1 MLSFKFGTV
10 IPPRFAVS
18 PYALRYKC
26 GYLRRTQRVRRFCV
40 YLRLYILY
48 VYTEVFGM
56 AEYKATLMDEAAV
69 GRALKRIAHE
79 ILERNSG
86 CENLCIIGI
95 SRRGV
100 PIAQRIAENIRAIE
114 GKTVDTGEVDIT
126 FYRDDLSLAARDPVL
141 VSSQI
146 PFDITGRRVVL
157 VDDVLYTGRTVRAA
171 LDALMNAGRAACIQL
186 AVLVDRGHRELPIRG
201 DYVGK
206 NVPTSLSEHI
216 SVCIPPF
223 EDRISVEL
231 YG

>member
-1 MLSFKFGTV
+1 
-10 IPPRFAVS
+10 
-18 PYALRYKC
+18 
-26 GYLRRTQRVRRFCV
+26 
-40 YLRLYILY
+40 
-48 VYTEVFGM
+48 M

-146 PFDITGRRVVL
+146 PFEITGRRVVL

-171 LDALMNAGRAACIQL
+171 LDLYPAC
-186 AVLVDRGHRELPIRG
+186 GSG
-201 DYVGK
+201 
-206 NVPTSLSEHI
+206 
-216 SVCIPPF
+216 
-223 EDRISVEL
+223 
-231 YG
+231 